1 MADWLMDYNTKIP
14 HHSLLMKTPVEY
26 LVENNPLCHMY
37 WMDTHNN
44 IIYAI
49 IHIEYRDSL
58 RY

>member
-49 IHIEYRDSL
+49 IHIE
-58 RY
+58 